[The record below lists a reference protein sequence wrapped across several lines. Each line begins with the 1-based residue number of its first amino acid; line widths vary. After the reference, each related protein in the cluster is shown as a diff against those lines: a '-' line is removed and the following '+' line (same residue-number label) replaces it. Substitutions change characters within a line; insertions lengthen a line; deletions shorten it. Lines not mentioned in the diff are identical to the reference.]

1 MQLLTFAEVLS
12 NAYNIG
18 SGFYKK
24 QIFKTFLTT
33 LMESIILFENKSY
46 SQVDGV
52 AMGPPLVP
60 TFLDFFLC
68 HREVTWLTK
77 CSKNFAP
84 KCYKRIADD
93 FFFSKFEQLQRL
105 SAYMNK
111 QHLNIKCSIEATTND
126 ILPFLDTKMYK
137 EIGKFVTSVYRED
150 TFSGVYTNCTSLIP
164 LEYKF
169 SLLDTL
175 FRRCFCLVY
184 DISNF
189 HLKNIR
195 TIFLKI
201 VHAHKF
207 TDKCIFKFVKT
218 MFEHKPNVK
227 TV

>member
-1 MQLLTFAEVLS
+1 
-12 NAYNIG
+12 
-18 SGFYKK
+18 
-24 QIFKTFLTT
+24 
-33 LMESIILFENKSY
+33 
-46 SQVDGV
+46 
-52 AMGPPLVP
+52 
-60 TFLDFFLC
+60 
-68 HREVTWLTK
+68 
-77 CSKNFAP
+77 
-84 KCYKRIADD
+84 
-93 FFFSKFEQLQRL
+93 
-105 SAYMNK
+105 MNK
-111 QHLNIKCSIEATTND
+111 QHLNIKCSIEATTNY

-207 TDKCIFKFVKT
+207 TDKCIFKFVKI

-227 TV
+227 TVWKKEIRVSLPYLGRFKAFKLPKGICCLIRVAFKGVQWCDVNKMNIMPRNLPYTIIL